1 MKFLI
6 WKGGVKFT
14 TNIWQNLPN
23 SILFRS
29 YVCKYSFVPNLR
41 GLLHNIYVAWCFQK
55 LREKENQSSTVNQ
68 VQAVEMYGALHT
80 DLAKSETTWDI
91 KIIITHHLYIYKSCV
106 FTQNLE
112 GVTQK
117 ISLPCPW
124 EVWNG
129 QGHGSVIFQAT
140 LFKFC
145 GKLTFYKILNW

>member
-1 MKFLI
+1 MILELKMIKQGQNKISRALI
-6 WKGGVKFT
+6 WDKVRLCRPNMTRDMIKNVK
-14 TNIWQNLPN
+14 
-23 SILFRS
+23 
-29 YVCKYSFVPNLR
+29 
-41 GLLHNIYVAWCFQK
+41 
-55 LREKENQSSTVNQ
+55 TVIFKKCQFMQ
-68 VQAVEMYGALHT
+68 VRAVEMYGAAHT

-129 QGHGSVIFQAT
+129 QGHGRLIFQT
-140 LFKFC
+140 TPFKFC
-145 GKLTFYKILNW
+145 GKFTLHEILNW